1 MEVLRIREAYSYIG
15 PLADFLIEQ
24 EQRIKNLLIDYEI
37 QSKVENLPDGREV
50 KSLLFTKQNVTV
62 RFLPDRIDYTYNLPN
77 PTTPSLDAFTAAKQ
91 FFKLFSEIFYDVKAQ
106 RIAIVSQGFIKNDNN
121 QAIQD
126 LTSKMG
132 LVRAFGLSNELKFK
146 INNPKSLFEP
156 VNSVLNL
163 DMGEAKNNKTQ
174 EVLKVLLV
182 SIDVNTLAE
191 NRELR
196 FNPTNF
202 DSDFSELFEES
213 EGKFRDLARF

>member
-1 MEVLRIREAYSYIG
+1 MEILRVRESYSYIG
-15 PLADFLIEQ
+15 PLADFLIDQ
-24 EQRIKNLLIDYEI
+24 QQRIKNLLIDYEI

-77 PTTPSLDAFTAAKQ
+77 PSIPLEESYESAKQ

-106 RIAIVSQGFIKNDNN
+106 RIAIVSQAFIKNENN

-126 LTSKMG
+126 LTSKMN
-132 LVRAFGLSNELKFK
+132 LVRGFGLCNELKFK

-182 SIDVNTLAE
+182 SVDVNTLAE
-191 NRELR
+191 NKELR

-202 DSDFSELFEES
+202 DSDFRELFEET
-213 EGKFRDLARF
+213 EGKYRDLNRF